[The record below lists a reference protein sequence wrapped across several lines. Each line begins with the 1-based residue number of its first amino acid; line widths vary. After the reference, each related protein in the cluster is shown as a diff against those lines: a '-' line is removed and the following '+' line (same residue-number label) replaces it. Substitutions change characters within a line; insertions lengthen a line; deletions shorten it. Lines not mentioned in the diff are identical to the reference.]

1 MRLISNCPAAIQR
14 SGLRVLASRRVLT
27 MSLIVLL
34 SGIAAWCQTTASVS
48 VNAGSTMAQ
57 VGPEAYGV
65 DTAVYDGYLTSSG
78 VSTLL
83 TQAGI
88 NAVRYPGG
96 SYADI
101 FNFFSGTD
109 NTVQP
114 GAYFAAGDE
123 FNFFMSDTV
132 LPEGGKALITVN
144 YGSNLTNN
152 GGGQPSEAASW
163 VQYANVTNN
172 YGIVYWEIGNEVYGN
187 GYYSTGLDW
196 EEDLHDTDTTPAD
209 RVGNAALSPTA
220 YGTNAAAFIKAMK
233 AVDPNIKCGVFVNTA
248 SYYTNW
254 DQDVLSAVSSALN
267 GSGYSL
273 DFVIVHWYPG
283 GSDAQILAS
292 QYGEYGI
299 ANTVSQIR
307 SDIKNYYKLG
317 NANDLEIIITESG
330 AGSVGGIMPALF
342 ATDDDLTWFEN
353 SATNVE
359 YQELHNGFLTDAGPG
374 VPEGPWYGT
383 QFASTLARPEDTMVS
398 TTSSNALL
406 RTHAVKRTDGKLA
419 IILINDD
426 PNNSTTA
433 TVSVSGATI
442 GSSGTEYSLGTA
454 NFNGQATSSTGV
466 EESTINGLGSTFTV
480 TVPAYTEY
488 GILTSSSSGGTP
500 SFTIAPSAAA
510 LTIAQS
516 SSATD
521 AISVAD
527 VDGFSGTVTFAV
539 SGLPAGVT
547 AGFTGNTL
555 TLTASATATIGTS
568 TVTITGTSGTLKE
581 TTSIGLTV
589 TAATVCTPTPIVP
602 YLQVNS
608 GAWQQTNVA
617 TVTATTATVNL
628 GPQPISGT
636 WSWAGPNGFTSA
648 ARQLN
653 AIALS
658 AGANVY
664 TATYTNT
671 TGCKSTEPFTITAP
685 TSGGGGSFTIAP
697 ATASVTITQGKSATD
712 VINVT
717 DLNGFTGAVAIT
729 ATSSNAGVSVAV
741 SGTTLTLTA
750 SATATGSA
758 TISVTGKS
766 GTLSAATSI
775 TVTVNPSTVG
785 GGCTVDYT
793 ISPQNSTAF
802 GANITI
808 VNGPTAITSWT
819 LTWSFANGQ
828 TVSSLWNGNVT
839 QSGANVT
846 VTNESYNGSIAAGGS
861 LTGIGFN
868 GTWNG
873 VTNAIPASFSLNGT
887 ACTVN

>member
-1 MRLISNCPAAIQR
+1 MRLISNYPAAMQR
-14 SGLRVLASRRVLT
+14 SGLRVLVSRGFLT

-48 VNAGSTMAQ
+48 VNAGSSMAQ

-65 DTAVYDGYLTSSG
+65 DTAVYDGYLTTSG

-101 FNFFSGTD
+101 FNFISGTD

-114 GAYFAAGDE
+114 GAYFAPGDE
-123 FNFFMSDTV
+123 FNFFMSDLV

-172 YGIVYWEIGNEVYGN
+172 YGVVYWEIGNEVYGN

-209 RVGNAALSPTA
+209 RVGNPALSPTA

-233 AVDPNIKCGVFVNTA
+233 AVDPSIKCGVFVNTA
-248 SYYTNW
+248 SYYTAW
-254 DQDVLSAVSSALN
+254 DQDVLSAVSSALS
-267 GSGYSL
+267 GSGYQL

-292 QYGEYGI
+292 QYGQYGI
-299 ANTVSQIR
+299 VNTVAQIR
-307 SDIKNYYKLG
+307 SDIKNYYTLS

-330 AGSVGGIMPALF
+330 AGSVGGTMPALF

-353 SATNVE
+353 GATNVE

-442 GSSGTEYSLGTA
+442 AGSGTEYTLGNA
-454 NFNGQATSSTGV
+454 NFPGGSATASEGMQ
-466 EESTINGLGSTFTV
+466 ESTISGLGSTFTV

-488 GILTSSSSGGTP
+488 GILTSSSGVTTTPSISSLSPTSGAAGSSVTISGSNFGSSQGSSTVSFGGTNATVTSWSASSIKVTVPSSLAAGAANVTVTVSGSSSNSASFTVTSNICTPTPIVPYISVNGGSTWTEESTATVSSTTAAVDLGPQPLTGTWSWAGPNGFTSTARQINSIALSTGANAYVATYTNSSSCKSTQAFTITVTGTP
-500 SFTIAPSAAA
+500 SFTLAPTAGSASVTQGSSTTD
-510 LTIAQS
+510 TI
-516 SSATD
+516 
-521 AISVAD
+521 
-527 VDGFSGTVTFAV
+527 TVTDLGGFTGSVNLVA
-539 SGLPAGVT
+539 SGLPSGVT
-547 AGFTGNTL
+547 ATFGTNPTTGSSLL
-555 TLTASATATIGTS
+555 TLAASSTATTGTS
-568 TVTITGTSGTLKE
+568 TVTITGTSGTL
-581 TTSIGLTV
+581 
-589 TAATVCTPTPIVP
+589 
-602 YLQVNS
+602 
-608 GAWQQTNVA
+608 
-617 TVTATTATVNL
+617 
-628 GPQPISGT
+628 
-636 WSWAGPNGFTSA
+636 
-648 ARQLN
+648 
-653 AIALS
+653 
-658 AGANVY
+658 
-664 TATYTNT
+664 
-671 TGCKSTEPFTITAP
+671 
-685 TSGGGGSFTIAP
+685 
-697 ATASVTITQGKSATD
+697 TASTTIK
-712 VINVT
+712 
-717 DLNGFTGAVAIT
+717 L
-729 ATSSNAGVSVAV
+729 
-741 SGTTLTLTA
+741 
-750 SATATGSA
+750 
-758 TISVTGKS
+758 
-766 GTLSAATSI
+766 
-775 TVTVNPSTVG
+775 TVNPVG
-785 GGCTVDYT
+785 TSGFACHIGYT
-793 ISPQNSTAF
+793 IGSQWAGGF
-802 GANITI
+802 GAAVTI
-808 VNGPTAITSWT
+808 NNTGTAAISNWT

-828 TVSSLWNGNVT
+828 TITQVWNGNVV

-846 VTNESYNGSIAAGGS
+846 VTNMSYNGSIPAGGS
-861 LTGIGFN
+861 YAGMGFN
-868 GTWNG
+868 GTWNNA
-873 VTNAIPASFSLNGT
+873 TNAVPTSFAVNGT
-887 ACTVN
+887 VCK

>member
-1 MRLISNCPAAIQR
+1 
-14 SGLRVLASRRVLT
+14 

-466 EESTINGLGSTFTV
+466 EESTINGLG
-480 TVPAYTEY
+480 
-488 GILTSSSSGGTP
+488 
-500 SFTIAPSAAA
+500 
-510 LTIAQS
+510 
-516 SSATD
+516 
-521 AISVAD
+521 
-527 VDGFSGTVTFAV
+527 
-539 SGLPAGVT
+539 
-547 AGFTGNTL
+547 
-555 TLTASATATIGTS
+555 
-568 TVTITGTSGTLKE
+568 
-581 TTSIGLTV
+581 
-589 TAATVCTPTPIVP
+589 
-602 YLQVNS
+602 
-608 GAWQQTNVA
+608 
-617 TVTATTATVNL
+617 
-628 GPQPISGT
+628 
-636 WSWAGPNGFTSA
+636 
-648 ARQLN
+648 
-653 AIALS
+653 
-658 AGANVY
+658 
-664 TATYTNT
+664 
-671 TGCKSTEPFTITAP
+671 
-685 TSGGGGSFTIAP
+685 
-697 ATASVTITQGKSATD
+697 
-712 VINVT
+712 
-717 DLNGFTGAVAIT
+717 
-729 ATSSNAGVSVAV
+729 
-741 SGTTLTLTA
+741 
-750 SATATGSA
+750 
-758 TISVTGKS
+758 
-766 GTLSAATSI
+766 
-775 TVTVNPSTVG
+775 
-785 GGCTVDYT
+785 
-793 ISPQNSTAF
+793 
-802 GANITI
+802 
-808 VNGPTAITSWT
+808 
-819 LTWSFANGQ
+819 
-828 TVSSLWNGNVT
+828 
-839 QSGANVT
+839 
-846 VTNESYNGSIAAGGS
+846 
-861 LTGIGFN
+861 
-868 GTWNG
+868 
-873 VTNAIPASFSLNGT
+873 
-887 ACTVN
+887 